1 MESEFQGYHW
11 PADRAIDLTVDLHS
25 AVQNPDYTFSPD
37 NLEDEV
43 GPAGKIAQPVPPVL
57 TYLVRAFFRGLSP
70 MNPNAF
76 SCCEQSTN
84 IQ

>member
-43 GPAGKIAQPVPPVL
+43 GTAGEIAPPVL

-70 MNPNAF
+70 MNPNAS
-76 SCCEQSTN
+76 SCCVQSMN